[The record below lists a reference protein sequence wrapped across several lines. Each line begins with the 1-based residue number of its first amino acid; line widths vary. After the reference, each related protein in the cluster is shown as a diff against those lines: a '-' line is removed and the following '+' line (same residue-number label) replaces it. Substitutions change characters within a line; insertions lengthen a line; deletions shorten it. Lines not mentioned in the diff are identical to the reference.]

1 MVVYNSAR
9 IPCSQKSPQNYVWT
23 KIYKYERTPSVG
35 SFLFLCLEWEMT
47 GSHTK
52 SIRLNKEK
60 EQGWKITPEKK
71 KRRRQ
76 FFVNIAISQNNF
88 LALCNTP
95 RPPLASKI
103 SSTYII
109 ENTNL
114 VLPTFRYTQQS
125 VVFLNSKE
133 VTISFN
139 LKIQLLRGL
148 FM

>member
-1 MVVYNSAR
+1 MEND
-9 IPCSQKSPQNYVWT
+9 T
-23 KIYKYERTPSVG
+23 KKMKT
-35 SFLFLCLEWEMT
+35 
-47 GSHTK
+47 
-52 SIRLNKEK
+52 
-60 EQGWKITPEKK
+60 
-71 KRRRQ
+71 

-114 VLPTFRYTQQS
+114 ILLTFRYTQQS
-125 VVFLNSKE
+125 MVFLNSKE

-139 LKIQLLRGL
+139 LRYSC
-148 FM
+148 